1 MILKNGSVVMSE
13 EMLISQLQFNDRVGT
28 CGESQF
34 WFDGLLTDYVQKVF
48 RDFYPSKAEF
58 PL

>member
-1 MILKNGSVVMSE
+1 MDRDVLE
-13 EMLISQLQFNDRVGT
+13 SQLRFNRSVGT